1 MSNLTVASWTAYRF
15 LERQVRWSGI
25 SISFRISS
33 VYCDPHSESQHHQ
46 LLKPDKGISRKGNHQ
61 LIFPMHVCMYVCTYI
76 CMHVCLCV
84 CVHVYMCACMY
95 VYMCKFSSVVAQSCP
110 SLCDPVDCSTP
121 AFPVH
126 HQLLELTQT
135 HVHPVGDDIQP
146 SHPLV
151 VHFSSCLQSFPALN
165 KSNSPKYKS
174 CIFQKCKFVL
184 AFKKIKAIRHTNR
197 I

>member
-1 MSNLTVASWTAYRF
+1 
-15 LERQVRWSGI
+15 
-25 SISFRISS
+25 
-33 VYCDPHSESQHHQ
+33 
-46 LLKPDKGISRKGNHQ
+46 
-61 LIFPMHVCMYVCTYI
+61 MHVCMYVCTYI

-110 SLCDPVDCSTP
+110 SLCDPMDCSTP